1 MTGRNL
7 LLAWSLAV
15 ASPAAIAG
23 LTTQDLNTLTPDQLA
38 IVLAGPG
45 VTVSNVQY
53 TGALLSGG
61 TFAGGADAG
70 GGTANIGIASGIIL
84 SSGNIANVVGPNKL
98 GNTST
103 DLNLPG
109 APDLDALGG
118 GSTFDATVLE
128 FDFVPNG
135 DKVFFQYI
143 FASEEYNEFVNS
155 TFNDVFAFFINGV
168 NCGTVGNPLVP
179 VSVNTINNGNPFGS
193 GGPNSVLYQNNDIA
207 SGAAINTEMDGL
219 TVVLTCNAAVIPNAA
234 NRAKLAIA
242 DTADAAFD
250 SNVFLRAG
258 SITTVPSVE
267 AAPATPQVPVLC
279 RRSGC
284 QLPITCKFAQS
295 SGGSCNNEVAV
306 FVAKSAAKSSEASLL
321 KAPNRILFATGFA
334 NVPPGQ
340 TGLVTLK
347 LKPRGKKIVQAKK
360 GKRIRAV
367 MEIRNVEGS
376 ALEATNIRLKL
387 K

>member
-23 LTTQDLNTLTPDQLA
+23 LTTQDLNTLTPEQLA
-38 IVLAGPG
+38 SVLAGPG
-45 VTVSNVQY
+45 VTVSNVQH
-53 TGALLSGG
+53 TGALLSAG

-84 SSGNIANVVGPNKL
+84 SSGDIANVVGPNEL

-103 DLNLPG
+103 GLDLPG
-109 APDLDALGG
+109 DPDLDALAG

-135 DKVFFQYI
+135 DTVFFQYI

-155 TFNDVFAFFINGV
+155 EFNDVFGFFINGV
-168 NCGTVGNPLVP
+168 NCGTVGNPLLP

-193 GGPNSVLYQNNDIA
+193 GGPNAVLYQNNDFA

-219 TVVLTCNAAVIPNAA
+219 TVVLNCEAAVTPNAV

-242 DTADAAFD
+242 DTADRVFD

-279 RRSGC
+279 KRSGC
-284 QLPITCKFAQS
+284 QVPITCKFAQS
-295 SGGSCNNEVAV
+295 SGGSCNNGIQV
-306 FVAKSAAKSSEASLL
+306 FVRRNAAKSSDAFLL
-321 KAPNRILFATGFA
+321 KAPNRIRFATGVA
-334 NVPPGQ
+334 SVPPGQ
-340 TGLVTLK
+340 TAPVRLK
-347 LKPRGKKIVQAKK
+347 LSKKGKEIVRANK

-367 MEIRNVEGS
+367 MEIRNVAGTTV
-376 ALEATNIRLKL
+376 EATNIRLKL